1 MNGDLISREALNNA
15 LENRYL
21 NYEFEKRGL
30 PRLDEMSLD
39 CHRALEAQGN
49 VIRDVLYEQP
59 AVEINGD
66 TSDGYHTFNELY
78 HHRAVLFSV
87 IVKAFQAKA
96 WKSKKHHDGT
106 MYDGMFIVGIDTPR
120 GQATYHY
127 DVEPYWDMFECRELE
142 RAPEW
147 DGHTPQ
153 EAIDRIGELTPL
165 HVTRCKDCVYY
176 ECGEHFPDMQFCC
189 RLRRDDGTPA
199 YYNFAP
205 NAFCS
210 YGETPE
216 ERQQR
221 EAAEQDAWESM
232 QMMCNPEDGSL

>member
-1 MNGDLISREALNNA
+1 MNDLISREAFNNA

-30 PRLDEMSLD
+30 PRLEEMSLD
-39 CHRALEAQGN
+39 CHRALEAQGK

-59 AVEINGD
+59 VVEINGD

-87 IVKAFQAKA
+87 IVKAFPDKA
-96 WKSKKHHDGT
+96 WKSKMHHDGT
-106 MYDGMFIVGIDTPR
+106 MYDGMFIVGIETPS

-127 DVEPYWDMFECRELE
+127 DIEPYWNMFECPELE

-153 EAIDRIGELTPL
+153 EAIDRIGKLIPL
-165 HVTRCKDCVYY
+165 RVTRCKDCAYY
-176 ECGEHFPDMQFCC
+176 EDGEHFHDMQFCC
-189 RLRRDDGTPA
+189 RLYADDGTPA
-199 YYNFAP
+199 HYNFAP

-216 ERQQR
+216 EKQQR
-221 EAAEQDAWESM
+221 EAAEQDEWESM
-232 QMMCNPEDGSL
+232 QAMCNPEDGSL

>member
-1 MNGDLISREALNNA
+1 MNDLISREAFNNA

-49 VIRDVLYEQP
+49 VIKDVLYEQP
-59 AVEINGD
+59 VVEINGD

-87 IVKAFQAKA
+87 IVKAFPDKA
-96 WKSKKHHDGT
+96 WKSKMHHDGT
-106 MYDGMFIVGIDTPR
+106 MYDGMFIVGIETPS

-127 DVEPYWDMFECRELE
+127 DIEPYWNMFECPELE

-153 EAIDRIGELTPL
+153 EAIDRIGKLIPL
-165 HVTRCKDCVYY
+165 RVTRCKDCAYY
-176 ECGEHFPDMQFCC
+176 EDGEHFHDMQFCC
-189 RLRRDDGTPA
+189 RLYAEDGTPA
-199 YYNFAP
+199 HYNFAP

-216 ERQQR
+216 EKQQR
-221 EAAEQDAWESM
+221 EAAEQDAWDSM
-232 QMMCNPEDGSL
+232 QAMCNPEDGSL

>member
-1 MNGDLISREALNNA
+1 MSNDLISREAFNNA

-87 IVKAFQAKA
+87 IVKAFYDLA

-106 MYDGMFIVGIDTPR
+106 MYDGMFIVGIDTPH

-127 DVEPYWDMFECRELE
+127 DIDPYWDMFECRELE
-142 RAPEW
+142 CAPEW
-147 DGHTPQ
+147 DGHTPE
-153 EAIDRIGELTPL
+153 EAIDRIGTLTPL

-176 ECGEHFPDMQFCC
+176 ECGEHFPDMRFCC
-189 RLRRDDGTPA
+189 RLHGEDGTTVR
-199 YYNFAP
+199 YNFEP

-221 EAAEQDAWESM
+221 KAAEQDAWESM
-232 QMMCNPEDGSL
+232 QAMCNPEDGSL

>member
-1 MNGDLISREALNNA
+1 MNDLISREAFNNA

-39 CHRALEAQGN
+39 CHRALEAQGK

-59 AVEINGD
+59 VVEINGD

-87 IVKAFQAKA
+87 IVKAFPDKA
-96 WKSKKHHDGT
+96 WKSKMHHDGT
-106 MYDGMFIVGIDTPR
+106 MYDGMFIVGIETPS

-127 DVEPYWDMFECRELE
+127 DINPYWDMFKCRELE

-153 EAIDRIGELTPL
+153 EAIDRIGKLIPMR
-165 HVTRCKDCVYY
+165 VTRCKDCVYVKDLMVVKDY
-176 ECGEHFPDMQFCC
+176 RKGAKWCMLHMHTV
-189 RLRRDDGTPA
+189 LLDD
-199 YYNFAP
+199 
-205 NAFCS
+205 FCS
-210 YGETPE
+210 NGERTE
-216 ERQQR
+216 NE
-221 EAAEQDAWESM
+221 
-232 QMMCNPEDGSL
+232 